1 MIVILDYGMG
11 NLPNVARAVRHLGH
25 DCSIQPTLN
34 GATKLILPGVGAFGA
49 AMTRLES
56 IKSELKA
63 YARQAPLL
71 GICLGQQ
78 LLFER
83 SEEHGDHAGLEIL
96 GGDVRY
102 FERVPGIKVP
112 HMGWN
117 ELKVVQCGGLHR
129 EAQQGDQA
137 YFVHSLHVVPSDP
150 TCIASTAWHG
160 SEFVAS
166 VQNGHVWG
174 TQFHPEK
181 SGAVGLKM
189 LKAFLEL

>member
-1 MIVILDYGMG
+1 MVVILDYGMG

-25 DCSIQPTLN
+25 ECSIQKDLT

-49 AMTRLES
+49 AMARLDAL
-56 IKSELKA
+56 KPELKA
-63 YARQAPLL
+63 FARQSPLM

-78 LLFER
+78 LLFEH
-83 SEEHGDHAGLEIL
+83 SEEHGDHSGLEIL

-102 FERVPGIKVP
+102 FDRVPGIKVP

-117 ELKVVQCGGLHR
+117 ELRIVQTTGLHR
-129 EAQQGDQA
+129 EAQEGEQA
-137 YFVHSLHVVPSDP
+137 YFVHSLHVVPSDQN
-150 TCIASTAWHG
+150 CIASTAWHG

-166 VQNGHVWG
+166 VQQGHVWG